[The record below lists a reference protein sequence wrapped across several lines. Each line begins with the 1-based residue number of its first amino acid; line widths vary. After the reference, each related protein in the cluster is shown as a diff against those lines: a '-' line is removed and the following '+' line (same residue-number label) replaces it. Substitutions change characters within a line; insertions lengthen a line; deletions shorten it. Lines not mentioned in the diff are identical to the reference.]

1 MKLKHNLGILH
12 DSDPT
17 SSLRG
22 HPDRPSPPFFFTL
35 VPAVLPDNTRRAPG
49 FEKKC
54 LRISMTQTHPAMCQ
68 GKMLTRKT
76 LYALSIDANDT

>member
-1 MKLKHNLGILH
+1 MTQTQHPPLEVI
-12 DSDPT
+12 PT
-17 SSLRG
+17 DLRL
-22 HPDRPSPPFFFTL
+22 RFFFTL

-68 GKMLTRKT
+68 GKMLTSKT